1 MKKILLLSTIILI
14 TLNFAQA
21 QNIGVGFQANF
32 PSYGI
37 SVKAD
42 LNDTHTAQL
51 VYGAFGTVEMISG
64 RYIYN
69 FSDVD
74 FFTPFVYAQLGV
86 WTYSYDVFNF
96 LGAATPESESS
107 FGYGI
112 GGGLE
117 LNWLSFISDRL
128 KWTLELGIGQANL
141 SYYNFKTTSF
151 GSGIHFHF

>member
-1 MKKILLLSTIILI
+1 ML
-14 TLNFAQA
+14 
-21 QNIGVGFQANF
+21 
-32 PSYGI
+32 
-37 SVKAD
+37 
-42 LNDTHTAQL
+42 
-51 VYGAFGTVEMISG
+51 
-64 RYIYN
+64 
-69 FSDVD
+69 
-74 FFTPFVYAQLGV
+74 YAQLGV

-151 GSGIHFHF
+151 GSGIHFSFLKNYHKNEAHFLC